1 MDRVS
6 KIVANHVA
14 PAKLGK
20 RLSAQKALYQQIK
33 RYLPMPLDAQLKAA
47 VLQDGTLSLFVISP
61 VWASRFR
68 YLLPQLQRQLRENGV
83 TVDLLRTR
91 ILPSDTA
98 KPIRTMQK
106 QRIKLSKESSKQLRQ
121 AAASIDDQPL
131 RDAILRL
138 SQHSED

>member
-1 MDRVS
+1 M
-6 KIVANHVA
+6 
-14 PAKLGK
+14 LGK

-33 RYLPMPLDAQLKAA
+33 RYLPIPLDTQLKAA

-68 YLLPQLQRQLRENGV
+68 YRLPQLQKQLRKNGV
-83 TVDLLRTR
+83 TVERLRTR
-91 ILPSDTA
+91 ILPSDMA

-106 QRIKLSKESSKQLRQ
+106 QRMKLSRESSKQLRQ

>member
-1 MDRVS
+1 
-6 KIVANHVA
+6 
-14 PAKLGK
+14 
-20 RLSAQKALYQQIK
+20 
-33 RYLPMPLDAQLKAA
+33 LPMPLDTQLKAA

-83 TVDLLRTR
+83 TVDRLRTR

-98 KPIRTMQK
+98 KPIRAIQK
-106 QRIKLSKESSKQLRQ
+106 QRIKLSRESSKQLRQ

>member
-1 MDRVS
+1 M
-6 KIVANHVA
+6 
-14 PAKLGK
+14 
-20 RLSAQKALYQQIK
+20 SAQKALYQQIK

-83 TVDLLRTR
+83 TVDRLRTR

-106 QRIKLSKESSKQLRQ
+106 QQIKLSKESSKQLRQ

>member
-14 PAKLGK
+14 PAMLGK

-33 RYLPMPLDAQLKAA
+33 RYLPMPLDTQLKAA

-83 TVDLLRTR
+83 TVDRLRTR
-91 ILPSDTA
+91 ILPSDAA

-106 QRIKLSKESSKQLRQ
+106 QRIKLSRESSKQLRQ

>member
-1 MDRVS
+1 M
-6 KIVANHVA
+6 
-14 PAKLGK
+14 LGK

-83 TVDLLRTR
+83 TVDRLRTR

-106 QRIKLSKESSKQLRQ
+106 QRIKLSRESSKQLRQ

>member
-83 TVDLLRTR
+83 TVDRLRTR